1 MPGKFEHI
9 VRCPLSR
16 RQQYLYEEYMG
27 RSSTRSALG
36 LGGGDGGSGNFMGM
50 MNVLMQLRKVGV
62 WDSACVCVCPSTSRH
77 LILITSI

>member
-1 MPGKFEHI
+1 MPGKYEHI

-36 LGGGDGGSGNFMGM
+36 LGGGGESGNFMGM
-50 MNVLMQLRKVGV
+50 MNVLMQLRKVSV
-62 WDSACVCVCPSTSRH
+62 WMGGCIH
-77 LILITSI
+77 